1 MTSRQMVEGQHGLLI
16 GKEWIDPG
24 EVAPVIDKFTGAVV
38 GQVAQARREHVTAA
52 VDAALAAFAAGPLS
66 PQERY
71 CILHRVASDVRDK
84 EEEFARSIIAETG
97 FTWRDARGDIA
108 RAVQTLLVSAEEA
121 KRIGGEVIPIDS
133 APGFERALAFT
144 IRVPVGVVCA
154 ITPFNSPLNTVCHKI
169 APALAAGNA
178 VVLKPATPTPLTAI
192 RLARLFLDAGLPP
205 GWLNVVMGPGR
216 QVGRWLT
223 EDSRIRFYTFTG
235 STEVGEDIQSRI
247 GLRRSCMELG
257 NISAT
262 IICEDADLDRA
273 VPLIV
278 NAAFRKAGQ
287 VCTSVQRIFVQRSVH
302 AALTDRLRDATGR
315 LKVGNPWDTST
326 DVGPMIAEEK
336 AVQAERWI
344 QEAVARGAS
353 IILGG
358 RRDGP
363 VLQPTILVDVPPDAP
378 VMCEEIFAPVVS
390 IVPYEA
396 FDDAIRLVN
405 GTPYGLQAGVF
416 TRDLN
421 RALAAARRLE
431 VGGVIINASSST
443 RADLM
448 PYGGTKRS
456 GFGRE
461 GPRYAVEEMTE
472 ARIVVFYQ

>member
-1 MTSRQMVEGQHGLLI
+1 MTSSQTVDGRHGLLI
-16 GKEWIDPG
+16 GNEWVDPG
-24 EVAPVIDKFTGAVV
+24 EASPVKDKFTEEVV
-38 GQVAQARREHVTAA
+38 GHVAQARREHVTGA
-52 VDAALAAFAAGPLS
+52 VDAALAAHAAGSLS

-71 CILHRVASDVRDK
+71 RILQHVASRVRDK
-84 EEEFARSIIAETG
+84 EEDFARSIIAETG

-108 RAVQTLLVSAEEA
+108 RAIQTLLVSAEEA

-144 IRVPVGVVCA
+144 IRMPLGVICA

-169 APALAAGNA
+169 APALAAGNS

-205 GWLNVVMGPGR
+205 GWLNVLTGPGA

-223 EDSRIRFYTFTG
+223 EDARIRFYTFTG

-262 IICEDADLDRA
+262 IVCEDADLDRA

-278 NAAFRKAGQ
+278 GAAFRKAGQ
-287 VCTSVQRIFVQRSVH
+287 VCTSVQRIFAQR
-302 AALTDRLRDATGR
+302 ATCTALRDRLREATGR
-315 LKVGNPWDTST
+315 LKVGNPWDSDT

-336 AVQAERWI
+336 AAQAEGWI
-344 QEAVARGAS
+344 QDAVASGAS
-353 IILGG
+353 IIVGG

-363 VLQPTILVDVPPDAP
+363 VLQPTILVNVPPDAP

-390 IVPYEA
+390 IVPYET

-421 RALAAARRLE
+421 RALAAARRLD
-431 VGGVIINASSST
+431 VGGVIINATSST

-472 ARIVVFYQ
+472 ARVVVFYQ